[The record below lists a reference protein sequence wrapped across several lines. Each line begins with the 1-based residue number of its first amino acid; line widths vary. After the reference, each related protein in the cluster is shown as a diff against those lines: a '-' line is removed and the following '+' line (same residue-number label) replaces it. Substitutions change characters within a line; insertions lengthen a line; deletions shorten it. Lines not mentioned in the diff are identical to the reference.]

1 MNEQPL
7 SPACETALAAF
18 QHNPLELPADVE
30 AHLRI
35 CTACTE
41 ARIVLLA
48 QEEAPTPL
56 VPAGYFERLP
66 ARVLGKLPQRRQP
79 VLFRPWM
86 LAGAAALLL
95 AVGGISFMAGRAN
108 PTEAVAA
115 AELKPHEA
123 RSIQKNTLPFQD
135 AQDNLDTLQDMTPEE
150 AKALVEQLENDPP
163 RRTE

>member
-1 MNEQPL
+1 VNEQPL
-7 SPACETALAAF
+7 SPACEAALAAF
-18 QHNPLELPADVE
+18 QHDPLELPAEVE

-35 CTACTE
+35 CTACAE

-66 ARVLGKLPQRRQP
+66 GRVLGKLPQRRQP
-79 VLFRPWM
+79 MLLRPWM
-86 LAGAAALLL
+86 LASAAALLL

-123 RSIQKNTLPFQD
+123 RSIQKSTLPFHD
-135 AQDNLDTLQDMTPEE
+135 APDNLGTLQEMSPEE
-150 AKALVEQLENDPP
+150 AAALVEQLENDPP
-163 RRTE
+163 RRSE